1 MAGNG
6 MFRTSLFGGFNKT
19 DVEEYIKTLEHE
31 IESVKVLHQK
41 EKADLLRKMED
52 SQEKAEQV
60 DLEVPKLQ
68 EETAKLQEEN
78 DRLHRLLEEAKDQ
91 SERADQDMPEGEY
104 KVLQEENAA
113 LKERMAQQEK
123 ELENLK
129 KNQDGGFFDYETV
142 SKIMDDANRNAEA
155 IEEEAKKRAEEMIE
169 TAKVETEKQKDI
181 IAARINAQLEEKGI
195 QLIAAKYKI
204 EQYIKE
210 IESAQQG
217 LFNINSRM
225 MKMVQNMPVRLDDYW
240 EGEHYRELENAR
252 KYRHANALPGQEG
265 VKESIKLENGI
276 KKDGEKA

>member
-1 MAGNG
+1 
-6 MFRTSLFGGFNKT
+6 
-19 DVEEYIKTLEHE
+19 
-31 IESVKVLHQK
+31 
-41 EKADLLRKMED
+41 
-52 SQEKAEQV
+52 
-60 DLEVPKLQ
+60 
-68 EETAKLQEEN
+68 
-78 DRLHRLLEEAKDQ
+78 
-91 SERADQDMPEGEY
+91 
-104 KVLQEENAA
+104 
-113 LKERMAQQEK
+113 
-123 ELENLK
+123 
-129 KNQDGGFFDYETV
+129 
-142 SKIMDDANRNAEA
+142 
-155 IEEEAKKRAEEMIE
+155 MIE

-252 KYRHANALPGQEG
+252 KYRHANALLGQEG